1 MKTCLSS
8 QIWMCGGQ
16 LLIVPCSRVGHIF
29 RKRRPYGS
37 PGGQDTMAHNS
48 LRLAHVWMDEYKVH
62 TRAHRAVVLTCP
74 LTSLPV
80 SLLPDQEHYLS
91 LRPEL
96 RDRSYGDISERVAL
110 RKQLQCRS
118 FRWYLDT
125 VYPEMQTVANGNK
138 QPVFI
143 NKGLRRPKVLQRGR
157 VPEHIFPSPF
167 NVSIGPIDVHSLNK
181 KNHVRH
187 LPAP

>member
-1 MKTCLSS
+1 
-8 QIWMCGGQ
+8 MCGGQ

-62 TRAHRAVVLTCP
+62 TRSHTHRAATLRHP

-80 SLLPDQEHYLS
+80 SLCFNQEQYLS

-96 RDRSYGDISERVAL
+96 RGRGFGDIGDRITL
-110 RKQLQCRS
+110 RKRLQCQS

-125 VYPEMQTVANGNK
+125 VYPEMQNAAGNK
-138 QPVFI
+138 QPPAFV
-143 NKGLRRPKVLQRGR
+143 NKSLRRPKVLQRGR
-157 VPEHIFPSPF
+157 VSERTPAS
-167 NVSIGPIDVHSLNK
+167 SLM
-181 KNHVRH
+181 
-187 LPAP
+187 